1 MKFLFLIVGLVLIVG
16 AMANTSL
23 LYIGVGILL
32 LSAIFSNNS
41 EKSISKIADKKE
53 GLFEK
58 LDKLNVVVP
67 DKAINNMVEDM
78 MFVTASIA
86 KGKKP
91 TVNAKRILDATVD
104 SVQGNVI
111 FDRDKE

>member
-1 MKFLFLIVGLVLIVG
+1 MKFVFLIVGLVLIVG

-23 LYIGVGILL
+23 LYIGIGVLL
-32 LSAIFSNNS
+32 LSAMFTNHS
-41 EKSISKIADKKE
+41 EKSIAKIEEKKE
-53 GLFEK
+53 GLLEK
-58 LDKLNVVVP
+58 LDKLNVTVP
-67 DKAINNMVEDM
+67 DKAINNIVEDM

-86 KGKKP
+86 KGKQP